1 MRNKKILIGFTILS
15 IFALS
20 LACGSMTKLMT
31 LNFNQDILL
40 SILDG
45 VEVPDD
51 QSSYSFTVSD
61 LSIQQDYLRVEGEFN
76 TETEAVS
83 DVFIDFELSDE
94 EGKLLFGIQNTNVSQ
109 IQAEEIVG
117 NGRFTVAITDDN
129 QKICAMQKGLIGTF
143 SKEEIFQLLDLAK
156 EKGSN
161 TIQTI
166 KESVGY

>member
-83 DVFIDFELSDE
+83 DVFIDFELSAE
-94 EGKLLFGIQNTNVSQ
+94 EGKLLFGIQNTNLSQ

-117 NGRFTVAITDDN
+117 NGIA
-129 QKICAMQKGLIGTF
+129 K
-143 SKEEIFQLLDLAK
+143 DLADYVYQYLSK
-156 EKGSN
+156 DRMETEIIAVDFVDN
-161 TIQTI
+161 VIRI
-166 KESVGY
+166 KIRYLE

>member
-83 DVFIDFELSDE
+83 DVFIDFELSAD
-94 EGKLLFGIQNTNVSQ
+94 EGKLLFGIQNTNLSE

-117 NGRFTVAITDDN
+117 NGIA
-129 QKICAMQKGLIGTF
+129 K
-143 SKEEIFQLLDLAK
+143 DLADYVYQYLSK
-156 EKGSN
+156 DRMETEIIAVDFVDN
-161 TIQTI
+161 VIRI
-166 KESVGY
+166 KIRYLE